1 MRMYSDEFGKLWL
14 KLSKELKNQ
23 MEVGLAPTITEGQLE
38 CARVAYVQ

>member
-23 MEVGLAPTITEGQLE
+23 MEVGLAPTITEGQLNVLE
-38 CARVAYVQ
+38 LLYDE